1 MPRYRA
7 GDPGSQESGVD
18 RAAVVE
24 VVPDRGEVLRTE
36 AMGAP
41 KGFEAAAP
49 ARGSE
54 QRSLHGD
61 GPMRGIGHPGGHLAE
76 VGVTRDDVDVHGPL
90 GGQSLDIQR
99 EGEVEALLPATPA
112 APCGDEPA
120 LTSMVPGVRYV
131 VVNDL
136 PLVHVAKRPLN
147 HGHAQGCDC
156 PVAPGH
162 HGCPVGE
169 GAPIRGVGIE
179 MDPSELARTNQALG
193 QQDWVDD
200 PMAVELG
207 AGARYV
213 RIVDEHHD
221 SLARRQ
227 RALEAAAG
235 LGEPIRRGAMAIEE
249 MQHSK
254 PRC

>member
-1 MPRYRA
+1 
-7 GDPGSQESGVD
+7 
-18 RAAVVE
+18 
-24 VVPDRGEVLRTE
+24 
-36 AMGAP
+36 
-41 KGFEAAAP
+41 
-49 ARGSE
+49 
-54 QRSLHGD
+54 
-61 GPMRGIGHPGGHLAE
+61 
-76 VGVTRDDVDVHGPL
+76 
-90 GGQSLDIQR
+90 
-99 EGEVEALLPATPA
+99 
-112 APCGDEPA
+112 
-120 LTSMVPGVRYV
+120 
-131 VVNDL
+131 
-136 PLVHVAKRPLN
+136 
-147 HGHAQGCDC
+147 
-156 PVAPGH
+156 
-162 HGCPVGE
+162 
-169 GAPIRGVGIE
+169 
-179 MDPSELARTNQALG
+179 MDPSELARTNQAFG